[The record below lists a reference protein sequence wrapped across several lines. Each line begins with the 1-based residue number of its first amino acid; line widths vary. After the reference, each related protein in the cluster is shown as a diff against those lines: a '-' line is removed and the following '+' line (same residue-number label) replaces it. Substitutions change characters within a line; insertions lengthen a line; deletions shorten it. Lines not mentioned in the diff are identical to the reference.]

1 MVFVEEGLRN
11 GRGGRGGVL
20 LHPATPMGAP
30 ALEGAAVAAE
40 NDLMQNRTTLFQ
52 KRTVYS
58 SPYFFILRHR
68 DARSMPRI
76 CAASVRTPPV
86 SLST

>member
-11 GRGGRGGVL
+11 GRGGVL
-20 LHPATPMGAP
+20 LHPATPMGAA
-30 ALEGAAVAAE
+30 ALQGAAVAAE

-52 KRTVYS
+52 KQTVYS